1 MADLTYFMLG
11 FALDPIEA
19 AYKAGSEYLRK
30 QFTEAERDYDNLLRS
45 AEAEGRD
52 LYEIDEE
59 TGQGFDVGEHTYYRQ
74 VVIEN
79 ALQAHRQAFATMI
92 HHAWEKHVCFVLRV
106 PEYRFK
112 NAYAEM
118 ARKIGATVDR
128 GRLERLRKTAN
139 CVKHESA
146 ELYDAHPEMFDG
158 QELHLMDASLTPSE
172 RKADKRVSKTGERG
186 DWLDALRLS
195 DADIADFIDA
205 VRTSALP
212 SDKFRKKWRHPA
224 SEGDPAPAGL
234 SATE

>member
-1 MADLTYFMLG
+1 MADLTYFMLS

-19 AYKAGSEYLRK
+19 AYKAGSEYLK
-30 QFTEAERDYDNLLRS
+30 QQFAEAERDYESLLRS
-45 AEAEGRD
+45 AKAEGRD

-92 HHAWEKHVCFVLRV
+92 HHAWEKHVCFVLGV

-118 ARKIGATVDR
+118 ARKVGASIDR
-128 GRLERLRKTAN
+128 DRLERLRKAAN

-146 ELYDAHPEMFDG
+146 ELYDTHPEMFDG
-158 QELHLMDASLTPSE
+158 QELHLMDAGLTPSE

-195 DADIADFIDA
+195 DDDIADFINA

-212 SDKFRKKWRHPA
+212 SDKFRNRWRQPTDEGDAAPPGSFA
-224 SEGDPAPAGL
+224 SE
-234 SATE
+234 